1 MEQRH
6 PPRDDAFI
14 EHQRD
19 HLSPEMRR
27 EKEGLLEFPVKDID
41 LEEAASAADLV
52 DAFAGA
58 SIQAR
63 NVGLCARVYE
73 TMLTDPARPTVYL
86 GLAGPLI
93 AAGLRKVIRDLV
105 AAGMVDVIVSTG
117 AILFQDFYRSRGHC
131 HFRGDPD
138 RADDARFA
146 ELMVDRIYD
155 TYVDEEK
162 FWECDC
168 WIARFADELE
178 PGRYSTRAFL
188 EALGR
193 TIDDS
198 RSILA
203 TAARMGVPVFCP
215 AIADSSIGIGLTN
228 HYRRC
233 AMENRD
239 GVVIDTI
246 RDNFEITQ
254 TLVKSPATAAAYIAG
269 GVPKNYIND
278 TVVMSYVF
286 NHDTP
291 GHRYAFQLTA
301 DVPHWGGLSGS
312 TLKEATSW
320 GKIDSAAT
328 HAMAFVEPSVSFP
341 LVAAYVL
348 GRQAARQRPRLRFS
362 WKGDRLESLEECN
375 ENPE

>member
-1 MEQRH
+1 MTEQG
-6 PPRDDAFI
+6 PRDDAFMQ
-14 EHQRD
+14 HQRGT
-19 HLSPEMRR
+19 LTPEMRR
-27 EKEGLLEFPVKDID
+27 EKAEILEIPVKQID
-41 LEEAASAADLV
+41 LETAVSAADLV
-52 DAFAGA
+52 EAFSGA

-63 NVGLCARVYE
+63 NVGMCAKVYE
-73 TMLTDPARPTVYL
+73 RMLTDPGRPTIYL

-117 AILFQDFYRSRGHC
+117 AILFQDFYQSRGYN

-138 RADDARFA
+138 RADDARNA
-146 ELMVDRIYD
+146 DLMVDRIYD

-168 WIARFADELE
+168 WIGRFADDLE
-178 PGRYSTRAFL
+178 PGRYSTRSFL
-188 EALGR
+188 QALGR
-193 TIDDS
+193 TIEDPH
-198 RSILA
+198 SILG
-203 TAARMGVPVFCP
+203 TAARLGVPVFCP

-233 AMENRD
+233 TEENRE
-239 GVVIDTI
+239 GVVIDVI
-246 RDNFEITQ
+246 RDNYEITQ

-278 TVVMSYVF
+278 AVVMSYVF
-286 NHDTP
+286 QHDTP

-301 DVPHWGGLSGS
+301 DAPHWGGLSGS

-320 GKIDSAAT
+320 GKIDRKAT
-328 HAMAFVEPSVSFP
+328 HAMAFIEPSVSLP
-341 LVAAYVL
+341 LVAAHVL
-348 GRQAARQRPRLRFS
+348 GRQAAGNRSRLRFS
-362 WKGDRLESLEECN
+362 WQEDRLLLIESERQQ
-375 ENPE
+375 